1 MKRIIS
7 LALAVMVAISLSG
20 CYTKERIDGAT
31 PPPSASAVPPQAT
44 VGLATEKPTP
54 PPETEPEESP
64 KLSAE
69 PSQEPEEKPSAEP
82 SEEPEEKPS
91 AKPSKKP
98 VQEPKEEITAG
109 QRNALEAA
117 RSYLRYAAFSYQGL
131 IEQLE
136 YEGYT
141 KEEAKYG
148 ADHCGAD
155 WKEQAVKCAKSYLSF
170 STFSR
175 QELIRQLEFEGFTH
189 EQAVYGVEKNGY

>member
-20 CYTKERIDGAT
+20 CYTKERIDGAP
-31 PPPSASAVPPQAT
+31 PPPSASSVPPQAT

-64 KLSAE
+64 KLSA
-69 PSQEPEEKPSAEP
+69 KP

-91 AKPSKKP
+91 AKPSKKT

-117 RSYLRYAAFSYQGL
+117 RSYLHYAAFSYQGL